1 MIGWGIRNTRT
12 VGSIEKESR
21 VYDDDVVRFPPNE
34 AEITSQVSKEKSGR
48 SLSLFLWEIMKGE
61 KCYGRDVEAKW
72 WAQRKLTAPP
82 VRRDGGRD
90 GKQVYLPLLRAK

>member
-1 MIGWGIRNTRT
+1 M
-12 VGSIEKESR
+12 
-21 VYDDDVVRFPPNE
+21 
-34 AEITSQVSKEKSGR
+34 
-48 SLSLFLWEIMKGE
+48 LSLFLWEIMKGE

-72 WAQRKLTAPP
+72 WAQSKLTAPP